1 MGIYTYSINHHI
13 NFNILY
19 IQLVFANG
27 IDGVYNKQVMH
38 VYHVITHLYKGSINR
53 RQPYSKIKS
62 ISNIVNRTIR
72 CAIHRC
78 HQIII
83 GSITCS
89 QSPPLRGFLS
99 YRAIV
104 YAKCGPQNTRPFY
117 ISRIFSYCALD
128 SPTNDRKLASSGVL
142 VWDYKWIIHL
152 CTRACRWHPCM
163 HTICFAYPPLHYR

>member
-72 CAIHRC
+72 CAIHGC

-83 GSITCS
+83 GSIACS
-89 QSPPLRGFLS
+89 QSPPCEAFYLTVQLSMPSVVHKTLVLSIFLE
-99 YRAIV
+99 Y
-104 YAKCGPQNTRPFY
+104 
-117 ISRIFSYCALD
+117 SRIVHWIPP
-128 SPTNDRKLASSGVL
+128 PTTESWLLVEYSCEITSG
-142 VWDYKWIIHL
+142 
-152 CTRACRWHPCM
+152 
-163 HTICFAYPPLHYR
+163 